1 MCGFSGSLTGYGTVT
16 VEKGATLDRS
26 RVTVADTLTVRA
38 IIVGMRIII
47 R

>member
-1 MCGFSGSLTGYGTVT
+1 MRGFSGSLTGYGTVT

-26 RVTVADTLTVRA
+26 RVTVAPTLKVHA
-38 IIVGMRIII
+38 PGSGMMIII